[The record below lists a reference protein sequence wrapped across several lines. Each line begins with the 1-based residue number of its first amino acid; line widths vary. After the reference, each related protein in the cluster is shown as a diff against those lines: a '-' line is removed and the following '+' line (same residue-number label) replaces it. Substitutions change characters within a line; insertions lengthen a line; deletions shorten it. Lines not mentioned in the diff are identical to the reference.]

1 MPTMISEISCLAPR
15 TDAPLPETITKP
27 AIGTDFIVASDD
39 ELERPYRVIIEND
52 DLTPMEVVVMV
63 LELIFELSSE
73 RAFEI
78 MYEAHHKGRALVV
91 ILPYQ
96 EARDRVYAAHSVAR
110 ELGYP
115 LSFYLEP
122 DLS

>member
-1 MPTMISEISCLAPR
+1 MSSERTCLTPR

-27 AIGTDFIVASDD
+27 TTGTDFIVASNE

-63 LELIFELSSE
+63 LELIFELSSA

-78 MYEAHHKGRALVV
+78 MYEAHHQGRALVV

-122 DLS
+122 DLA